1 MTEAVWQMIFEG
13 IWETL
18 YMTIL
23 STVIA
28 YIVGLPLGILLSVTG
43 KGGILRNR
51 AVNGILGAVVNI
63 LRSVPFLILLVV
75 LIPFTRLLVGTS
87 LGTTATIV
95 PLTIGSI
102 PIVARMVESSLQE
115 VPPGTKFEDV
125 LKLYQFDQE
134 LSVLI
139 FSMISKIE
147 VALRVRLVEA
157 LLIHGEPLV
166 LQDSSIFKEKKL
178 YWQNMST
185 VASEIAR
192 SNDVF
197 IKHNFDNHDG
207 EVPVWAA
214 AEVLSFGTLSK
225 IIKNLKTG
233 AGSSYSILAANYQ
246 YKSKKGNLANPSQK
260 MLASWIQGVSVLRNM
275 CAHNSRIYNRTIH
288 TTPEILDADKVTPPP
303 VHNGLYQILL
313 AMKYLRSSDEDWTVF
328 VDVFDK
334 LIQNNIGVV
343 SLTAMNLPTDWKDQ
357 LSV

>member
-115 VPPGTKFEDV
+115 VPPG
-125 LKLYQFDQE
+125 
-134 LSVLI
+134 I
-139 FSMISKIE
+139 IE
-147 VALRVRLVEA
+147 
-157 LLIHGEPLV
+157 
-166 LQDSSIFKEKKL
+166 
-178 YWQNMST
+178 
-185 VASEIAR
+185 
-192 SNDVF
+192 
-197 IKHNFDNHDG
+197 
-207 EVPVWAA
+207 A
-214 AEVLSFGTLSK
+214 AESMGASPLE
-225 IIKNLKTG
+225 IIVRFMLPE
-233 AGSSYSILAANYQ
+233 AVPSLLLGSAI
-246 YKSKKGNLANPSQK
+246 NLATILGYSA
-260 MLASWIQGVSVLRNM
+260 MAGFVGGGGLGDIAIQYGFYRYQSDILFVSV
-275 CAHNSRIYNRTIH
+275 A
-288 TTPEILDADKVTPPP
+288 ILIIIV
-303 VHNGLYQILL
+303 QIFQE
-313 AMKYLRSSDEDWTVF
+313 AGTRFSNYKRH
-328 VDVFDK
+328 
-334 LIQNNIGVV
+334 
-343 SLTAMNLPTDWKDQ
+343 A
-357 LSV
+357 